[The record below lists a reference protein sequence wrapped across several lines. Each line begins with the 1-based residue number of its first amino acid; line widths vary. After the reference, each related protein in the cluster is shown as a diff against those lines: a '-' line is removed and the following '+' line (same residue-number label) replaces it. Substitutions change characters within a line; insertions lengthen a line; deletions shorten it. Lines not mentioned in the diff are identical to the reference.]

1 MAHGPDEETD
11 ARMIEFSAKWQR
23 GSFSLDVQF
32 KSDSRALAL
41 FGPSGAGKSS
51 VLNLLAGLERPDI
64 GSIRFNDRVFC
75 DTVSG
80 QWMPARQRRIGLVF
94 QDATLFPH
102 MSVTANLNYGRPKAS
117 QRQVNFDDI
126 VQLLGIEQ
134 LLERKPRALSGGE
147 KQRVAIGRAL
157 LAEPQLLL
165 LDEPLASLDLARRA
179 EIMPYLMS
187 LRDQVRVP
195 IVLVSHALEEVVR
208 LAENVVCL
216 ESGKVVQ
223 VSPVND
229 FVFGLRPNEPGFGDI
244 AVLQAQVDRFDAEY
258 QMTQLFHP
266 AGRISLPGRMG
277 EPGSSFRV
285 LVRATDVAL
294 AVSRPRDV
302 SHRTVLRATITD
314 MAREHGPLV
323 RVSLA
328 LEGYGRLTSLITR
341 QAADALAI
349 DVGDQ
354 VFAMVKAT
362 AIDDRAF
369 AAAPRIR

>member
-1 MAHGPDEETD
+1 
-11 ARMIEFSAKWQR
+11 MIDFNAKWQR
-23 GSFSLDVQF
+23 GSFSLDVSFQ
-32 KSDSRALAL
+32 SDSRALAL

-51 VLNLLAGLERPDI
+51 VLNLLSGLERPDS

-75 DTVSG
+75 DTKTG
-80 QWMPARQRRIGLVF
+80 QWMPARERRIGLVF

-102 MSVTANLNYGRPKAS
+102 LSVTANLNYGRPKSS
-117 QRQVNFDDI
+117 QRQMSFDDI
-126 VQLLGIEQ
+126 VQLLGIDH

-157 LAEPQLLL
+157 LSEPQLLL

-187 LRDQVRVP
+187 MRDQVNVP
-195 IVLVSHALEEVVR
+195 IVIVSHALEEVVR
-208 LAENVVCL
+208 LAEDVVCV
-216 ESGKVVQ
+216 ESGKVTQ
-223 VSPVND
+223 VSPVAQ
-229 FVFGLRPNEPGFGDI
+229 FVFGLQLDEPGFADV
-244 AVLQAQVDRFDAEY
+244 AVLEAQVDSFDSAYE
-258 QMTQLFHP
+258 MTQLTHP
-266 AGRISLPGRMG
+266 AGRISLPGRLG
-277 EPGSSFRV
+277 EPGSAFRV
-285 LVRATDVAL
+285 LVRATDVAI

-302 SHRTVLRATITD
+302 SHRTVLRATITE
-314 MAREHGPLV
+314 MMHEGGPLV
-323 RVSLA
+323 RVSLG
-328 LEGYGRLTSLITR
+328 LEGHGRLMALITR